1 MRELLDIPSQRIIR
15 ILEILIEN
23 EDWTTFAKLGTEI
36 NTSERTVAK
45 DIAMLKEK
53 WTQHL
58 NIAVSKKNGV
68 KLQNQNIAGIGL
80 VFTDIFNDSV
90 ALQWI
95 KDLLSTRQH
104 YRIL

>member
-1 MRELLDIPSQRIIR
+1 MRELLDIPSQRMIR

-53 WTQHL
+53 WSQT
-58 NIAVSKKNGV
+58 AKSE
-68 KLQNQNIAGIGL
+68 
-80 VFTDIFNDSV
+80 
-90 ALQWI
+90 
-95 KDLLSTRQH
+95 
-104 YRIL
+104 YRRHRTCIY